1 MGKEANGTDG
11 DEMKSLLRKSMQI
24 HLEGLSLITDFI
36 LSVMLSEQEETI
48 KKYKTRL
55 RELGENIVSDEEGDD
70 DDEDLT

>member
-24 HLEGLSLITDFI
+24 HLEGLSLITNFI

-70 DDEDLT
+70 DDDDLT

>member
-24 HLEGLSLITDFI
+24 HFEGLSLITYFI

-48 KKYKTRL
+48 KKYKSRL

>member
-70 DDEDLT
+70 DDDDLT